1 MARASVPI
9 GIAVWLLLSMSTA
22 MAQAPTKV
30 ARVGWLAAFP
40 GPAVGMHM
48 EGLRAGLAALGYF
61 AGRNVIFE
69 EVSAEGVLD
78 RIPALAEELVR
89 RKVDV
94 IVTQGPAV
102 FGAQTVSNRV
112 PIIYG
117 YSGDPVEAKF
127 ADSLARPRGNMTGQT
142 YMSIELN
149 GKRIEM
155 LREILPQLRRV
166 AILANPQHPGEQFEL
181 ADSRKTAAQLG
192 VEIVYRQASDEAE
205 LNAAL
210 ESLMQDSVQALVV
223 FPDELTV
230 TYRARVIEFALKRRI
245 PMISGWSIF
254 AKSGALLTYGP
265 KISEVYRDLARYVVR
280 ILDGAK
286 PADLPI
292 ERPSVFELVVN
303 LTTAKTLGLTVPPA
317 LLSRADEV
325 IE

>member
-1 MARASVPI
+1 MPI
-9 GIAVWLLLSMSTA
+9 LPFIAMIAGLLLPGQEA
-22 MAQAPTKV
+22 WAQRPDKV

-40 GPAVGMHM
+40 GAVVGMHL
-48 EGLRAGLAALGYF
+48 EGLRAGLASHGYVV
-61 AGRNVIFE
+61 GRNVVFE
-69 EVSAEGVLD
+69 EVSAEGDLD
-78 RIPALAEELVR
+78 RIPTLAEELVR

-102 FGAQTVSNRV
+102 FGAVKASAAV
-112 PIIYG
+112 PVVYG

-155 LREILPQLRRV
+155 LREVMPHLKRV
-166 AILANPQHPGEQFEL
+166 AILANPQHPGEQLEL
-181 ADSRKTAAQLG
+181 ADSQKTARQLG
-192 VEIVYRQASDEAE
+192 IDIVYRQATDEKE

-210 ESLMQDSVQALVV
+210 TSLANSAVEALVV

-230 TYRARVIEFALKRRI
+230 VYRARLIEFAREQRI
-245 PMISGWSIF
+245 PMVSGWSIF

-280 ILDGAK
+280 IINGAK

-292 ERPSVFELVVN
+292 ERPRVFELVVN
-303 LTTAKTLGLTVPPA
+303 MKTANAIGVKVPPSIV
-317 LLSRADEV
+317 LRADET
-325 IE
+325 ID